1 MIQSVRK
8 GIRMN
13 YSIKSCEGNDAK
25 FIRSSLVQYNVSKVP
40 KTQEVEFEP
49 VDRKIVDENG
59 KIIGGCLAE
68 VYCWKIMF
76 IDILWFD
83 EAYRKQGLGSQMLQE
98 MERIAREKNCTLI
111 HLDTYDFQAK
121 DFYLK
126 HGFEVFGVLED
137 CPPGHCRYFLK
148 KSLK

>member
-1 MIQSVRK
+1 
-8 GIRMN
+8 MN

-40 KTQEVEFEP
+40 KTQEMEFEP
-49 VDRKIVDENG
+49 INRKIVDENG
-59 KIIGGCLAE
+59 NIIGG
-68 VYCWKIMF
+68 IMF

-83 EAYRKQGLGSQMLQE
+83 EAYRKQGLGSQMLHE

-148 KSLK
+148 KKLA